1 MTKQYIK
8 VAPITAEQ
16 WTGPQE
22 MADKYNLHMSPR
34 GYSIL
39 PTLEGDMRL
48 DYGDYIATGIKGEHW
63 AIDEKVFE
71 ATYKEVT
78 SGCRFCEH
86 SDDLSGMSDEKIE
99 MKDMAFCYIA
109 IPQKHGSYVLH
120 YGSPGDGYDGQDY
133 MASINYCPMCGRRLT
148 NETIQQAF

>member
-1 MTKQYIK
+1 MAKQYIK
-8 VAPITAEQ
+8 IAPITAEQ
-16 WTGPQE
+16 WTGSQE

-39 PTLEGDMRL
+39 STLEGDMRL

-63 AIDEKVFE
+63 AIDEKIFE

-86 SDDLSGMSDEKIE
+86 SDDLSGMSDEKIDSE
-99 MKDMAFCYIA
+99 DRAYCYIGFNHDHV
-109 IPQKHGSYVLH
+109 PSFLE
-120 YGSPGDGYDGQDY
+120 YGAPGDGYDGQIGQAD
-133 MASINYCPMCGRRLT
+133 INYCPICARKLS
-148 NETIQQAF
+148 ND